1 MYPPPPGVTDVI
13 GLECSGEIIEK
24 GAEATMDWKVG
35 DKAMTLLGGGGY
47 GVCPLL
53 SLSLSIIHLTS
64 NLTLTQTLAL
74 ALIPNPSPSPNP

>member
-1 MYPPPPGVTDVI
+1 MSASAHDLKSIDFCLGMYPPPPGVTDVI

-47 GVCPLL
+47 GIHF
-53 SLSLSIIHLTS
+53 SLYFPPFYFL
-64 NLTLTQTLAL
+64 
-74 ALIPNPSPSPNP
+74 

>member
-47 GVCPLL
+47 GVRFSLSTPSLL
-53 SLSLSIIHLTS
+53 STFSYATFFLPLYISRWW
-64 NLTLTQTLAL
+64 
-74 ALIPNPSPSPNP
+74 